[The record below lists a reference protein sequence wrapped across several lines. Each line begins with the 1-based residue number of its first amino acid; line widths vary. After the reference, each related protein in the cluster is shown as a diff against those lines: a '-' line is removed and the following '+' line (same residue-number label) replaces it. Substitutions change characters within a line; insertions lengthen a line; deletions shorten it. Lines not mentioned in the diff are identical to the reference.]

1 MLGSYQSNT
10 TILSTDQINM
20 DTKITLTK
28 LKSSAKKV
36 PEEEVKKPTA
46 NAKASKKAVVE
57 EELSP

>member
-1 MLGSYQSNT
+1 
-10 TILSTDQINM
+10 M